1 MDFKPAFDIVSQLV
15 GIQETIERNCPPDF
29 VQPHRRLDH
38 QFRAY
43 QVKDPNI
50 QGRFNAAQER
60 EVYLFNDIILI
71 MKIFRQDVSQGRTLE
86 VLARYDIKN
95 LEKPENVQG
104 NVLKFQEIF
113 VTPTSGIKTFLYPNL
128 FLDFVNAKNL
138 SKFQAEFKNSW
149 NEVEDVKKLLDPRL
163 RASRSE
169 SGLPNMHRPLDP
181 NRRSVS
187 SQSLPVMGRRPS
199 VRSAAGSSNASSSSN
214 SPQPSR
220 VMACMVYN

>member
-1 MDFKPAFDIVSQLV
+1 M
-15 GIQETIERNCPPDF
+15 
-29 VQPHRRLDH
+29 
-38 QFRAY
+38 FRAY
-43 QVKDPNI
+43 QIKDPNI

-71 MKIFRQDVSQGRTLE
+71 MKTFRQDVSQGKTFE

-113 VTPTSGIKTFLYPNL
+113 VTPTSGIVTFLYPPL

-149 NEVEDVKKLLDPRL
+149 NEVEDVKKLLTRI

-169 SGLPNMHRPLDP
+169 SGLPNLHRPLDP
-181 NRRSVS
+181 NHRSVS